1 MCERVVH
8 FLKRM
13 DDEVRRRLDHLL
25 EEIGVAYPA
34 LRILP
39 IGRAVCEFILI
50 DDDEDVIVRTILV
63 GILRCL
69 DPIAAGVRAEK
80 DDLENPAVTPC
91 ANGILRR
98 GAYTLKQNLHDNIQ
112 LALLALRRSAGRWV
126 GKGGVITC

>member
-1 MCERVVH
+1 MCVFFFFKQKTAYERRISDWSSDVCSSDLVH

-25 EEIGVAYPA
+25 EEIGVADPA

-98 GAYTLKQNLHDNIQ
+98 GA
-112 LALLALRRSAGRWV
+112 
-126 GKGGVITC
+126 